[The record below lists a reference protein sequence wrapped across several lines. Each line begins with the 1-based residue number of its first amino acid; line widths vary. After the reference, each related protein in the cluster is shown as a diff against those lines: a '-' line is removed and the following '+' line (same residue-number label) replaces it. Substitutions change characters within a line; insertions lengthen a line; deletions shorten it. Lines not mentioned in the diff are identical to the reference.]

1 MFENFVRKI
10 AAWFIPVRFYKRLS
24 SDFRGIQST
33 TVNDPPETVIAGRL
47 YLIGDPGQWWLAILR
62 CPCGCGADIQLPMS
76 MGADPCWR
84 VSGSN
89 DKPSLWP
96 SINRTTGCRS
106 HFFLRRGKIEWC
118 FDVRPAI
125 GQLR

>member
-10 AAWFIPVRFYKRLS
+10 AAWFIPARFNKRKS
-24 SDFRGIQST
+24 SDVDDIQSIL
-33 TVNDPPETVIAGRL
+33 VEDPPDRVEAGLL
-47 YLIGDPGQWWLAILR
+47 YLIGDAGQWWLAILQ
-62 CPCGCGADIQLPMS
+62 CPCGCSADIQLPMS
-76 MGADPCWR
+76 VGADPCWR

-96 SINRTTGCRS
+96 SVHRTIGCRS

-118 FDVRPAI
+118 RDLQASLSR
-125 GQLR
+125 LR